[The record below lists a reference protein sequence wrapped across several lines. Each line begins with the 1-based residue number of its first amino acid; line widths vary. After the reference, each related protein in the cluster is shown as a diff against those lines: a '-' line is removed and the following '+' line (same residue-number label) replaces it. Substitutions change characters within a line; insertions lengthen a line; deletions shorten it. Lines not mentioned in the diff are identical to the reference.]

1 MPAPLLRTLCADL
14 VKGRISFHFSSPPA
28 HGVCAAMRFAAV
40 AIDYDGTLAT
50 DGTVHSST
58 VTALEEVVASGRKFI
73 LVTGRTL
80 HELLPLFP
88 QATLCARIVAENGAV
103 LYHPSTRDQRLLTS
117 PASVPLID
125 ILRRKGV
132 PLDIGESII
141 ATVRPHE
148 VHVMEAIRD
157 LGLEHH
163 VIFNRESVMVL
174 PPGVNKATGLA
185 AALDEL
191 QLSPHEVVGIGDSEN
206 DHALFEASE
215 LAVAVASA
223 VPTLREAADWVTSNA
238 NGTGTA
244 EALLALVADDMAE
257 QAKRMTR
264 HHIVIGSSGTAEPFT
279 MAPVGENLLIAGT
292 SGSGKS
298 TLAHAILEQL
308 IDHGYQTCVIDPEG
322 DYPSMEKMIVFGN
335 SQRGPTVAEVV
346 TALEN
351 PKAQVIV
358 NLVGLPLEDRPAFFL
373 DLLPKLHELRLRTGR
388 PHRIVVDEAHHL
400 LPNTWRGNAPE
411 SSRDLHSMLFVTV
424 HPDRLAPQCLDS
436 IDLAVALGHDPA
448 ATLRFI
454 ADRRFRPMPAPPAG
468 ELKPGEALLWRK
480 GEGQAV
486 ERLLMAAPRV
496 ERQRH
501 RRKYAEG
508 ELPPERSFYFR
519 GPDGKLNLRAQNLIV
534 FRQIAD
540 GVDDATW
547 LHHLRQGDYS
557 HWLETAIKDPSLAR
571 IVHEVEGTPELSA
584 RDSRRRVTSAI
595 EDRYTLP
602 ATGV

>member
-1 MPAPLLRTLCADL
+1 
-14 VKGRISFHFSSPPA
+14 
-28 HGVCAAMRFAAV
+28 MRFAAV

-50 DGTVHSST
+50 EGTVHPST
-58 VTALEEVVASGRKFI
+58 VAALEQVVASGRKFI

-80 HELLPLFP
+80 RELLPLFP
-88 QATLCARIVAENGAV
+88 QASLCARIVAENGAV
-103 LYHPSTRDQRLLTS
+103 LYRPATRDQRLLTH
-117 PASVPLID
+117 PASVPLTEM
-125 ILRRKGV
+125 LKKKGV
-132 PLDIGESII
+132 IPLDVGESII
-141 ATVRPHE
+141 ATLRPHE
-148 VHVMEAIRD
+148 VAIMEAIRD

-191 QLSPHEVVGIGDSEN
+191 KLSPHEVVGIGDSEN
-206 DHALFEASE
+206 DHALLEVSE

-223 VPTLREAADWVTSNA
+223 VPILKESADWVTAQSNGA
-238 NGTGTA
+238 GTT
-244 EALLALVADDMAE
+244 EALLALAADDMAG
-257 QAKRMTR
+257 QAQRMTR
-264 HHIVIGSSGTAEPFT
+264 RRIRLGMSRNGEPYAV
-279 MAPVGENLLIAGT
+279 APVGENVLIAGT

-298 TLAHAILEQL
+298 TLAHALLEQL

-335 SQRGPTVAEVV
+335 SQRGPTVSEVV

-351 PKAQVIV
+351 PKEQVIV

-373 DLLPKLHELRLRTGR
+373 DLLPKLQEKRRSTGR
-388 PHRIVVDEAHHL
+388 PHRILVDEAHHL
-400 LPNTWRGNAPE
+400 LPKTWRATPE
-411 SSRDLHSMLFVTV
+411 SIRDLQSMCFVTV
-424 HPDRLAPQCLDS
+424 HPDRIAPQVMDAVDVAVVLGQDPVSTLRSIMDRQHARALAPQ
-436 IDLAVALGHDPA
+436 GE
-448 ATLRFI
+448 
-454 ADRRFRPMPAPPAG
+454 
-468 ELKPGEALLWRK
+468 ELKPGEALFWRK
-480 GEGQAV
+480 ADVRTV
-486 ERLLMAAPRV
+486 ERLLMAVPRV

-519 GPDGKLNLRAQNLIV
+519 GPDGRLNLRAQNLIM

-557 HWLETAIKDPSLAR
+557 HWMETAIKDASLAR
-571 IVHEVEGTPELSA
+571 IVHEVEGTPNLSA
-584 RDSRRRVTSAI
+584 YDSRRRVASAI
-595 EDRYTLP
+595 EERYTLP